1 MLSFLELLVVSGIS
15 SPLFIPRK
23 QFFKASFSPVDD
35 LATFQGTEGVV
46 FTQSVSV
53 FLQNRM
59 GCSTVPKGP
68 FNEQVLK
75 LRKMWSQVPELTEM
89 TP

>member
-23 QFFKASFSPVDD
+23 QFFKASFSPVDE

-53 FLQNRM
+53 FVAKQDGM
-59 GCSTVPKGP
+59 
-68 FNEQVLK
+68 
-75 LRKMWSQVPELTEM
+75 
-89 TP
+89 